1 MKETG
6 VVDGTRDNCAE
17 AFRQRQCVLVF
28 PGGARESFKGREER
42 YELIWGE
49 RLGFARMALRHQVTI
64 VPFAAIGADDAF
76 RLAMD
81 RTELKQSRLGAMLG
95 KLGIKDDYLVPLP
108 SNVLPA
114 PRRLYF
120 RFLPP
125 VRTSTLAHLPEDE
138 AAVEVRDQTRAAVA
152 RGIEAL
158 RRIRRSDPRDGF
170 GPMEHWLA
178 GL

>member
-1 MKETG
+1 
-6 VVDGTRDNCAE
+6 
-17 AFRQRQCVLVF
+17 
-28 PGGARESFKGREER
+28 
-42 YELIWGE
+42 
-49 RLGFARMALRHQVTI
+49 
-64 VPFAAIGADDAF
+64 
-76 RLAMD
+76 
-81 RTELKQSRLGAMLG
+81 MLG
-95 KLGIKDDYLVPLP
+95 KLGLKDDYLVPLP
-108 SNVLPA
+108 GNVLPA

-125 VRTSTLAHLPEDE
+125 VRTSTLAHLSEDE
-138 AAVEVRDQTRAAVA
+138 AAVQIRDQTRAAVA